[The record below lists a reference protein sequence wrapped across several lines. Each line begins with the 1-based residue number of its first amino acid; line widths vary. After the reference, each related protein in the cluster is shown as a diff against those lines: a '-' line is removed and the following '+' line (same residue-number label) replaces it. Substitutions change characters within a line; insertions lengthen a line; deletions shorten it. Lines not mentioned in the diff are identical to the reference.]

1 MQIQESSC
9 WADGTVVLL
18 RDGRLL
24 CCGLAGASA
33 SRIQPMDFVERTGYG
48 GRLQRPNP
56 MCELFREPR
65 ALRTLGVRLVA
76 CGANHCVCVTD
87 QLGAM
92 SWGDGSGGKLG
103 HGDNV
108 DVKEP
113 KRIKAMM
120 NDIVLYLACGVW
132 HSLAVVLVPP
142 LFGDAGWI
150 VTWGT
155 GTQGQLGLGK
165 ECMYTFTPK
174 IVRPTF
180 LEDKQDPILVKWVAV
195 GRNHSVALDKDGTM
209 WSWGSNK
216 GGALGRPKSL
226 GENFPA
232 HGYAPKAG
240 RVEGF
245 SGWGKGLP
253 ASIACGP
260 SATVVAL
267 LPWEGPD
274 EETWEFEREEA
285 KLQRRRDREQRKKE
299 EAERKEAIKRQR
311 EHERSVALRRL
322 EKYHPMCSI
331 CTNVAPY
338 THCFGF
344 WPDVK
349 RPMQCGSCGHE
360 RSQHRAERKP
370 EDVNKWSFETVTEQ
384 EKKLKRVMEEAGAM
398 DVAAMDAE
406 KNGSDAGKLLAVAD
420 GGESK
425 RK

>member
-1 MQIQESSC
+1 
-9 WADGTVVLL
+9 
-18 RDGRLL
+18 
-24 CCGLAGASA
+24 
-33 SRIQPMDFVERTGYG
+33 
-48 GRLQRPNP
+48 
-56 MCELFREPR
+56 
-65 ALRTLGVRLVA
+65 
-76 CGANHCVCVTD
+76 
-87 QLGAM
+87 
-92 SWGDGSGGKLG
+92 
-103 HGDNV
+103 
-108 DVKEP
+108 
-113 KRIKAMM
+113 
-120 NDIVLYLACGVW
+120 
-132 HSLAVVLVPP
+132 
-142 LFGDAGWI
+142 
-150 VTWGT
+150 
-155 GTQGQLGLGK
+155 
-165 ECMYTFTPK
+165 
-174 IVRPTF
+174 VRPTF